1 MAVCV
6 TLLECPAGFKE
17 SGWGRE
23 KGGGALDAYLEV
35 KCVLM
40 ATDAD

>member
-1 MAVCV
+1 MINH
-6 TLLECPAGFKE
+6 TLPAGFKE

-40 ATDAD
+40 AVDAD